1 MEKNYGDLIKITYKK
16 LLFREPDTEGYSH
29 FLNLLKTKQ
38 IDENQFIDM
47 IKNSDEYRRKLKADN
62 FNKQE
67 NYIFTGTYDLKYH
80 IHPNSILDFLVTQN
94 GICDSLMINQI
105 KEFIS
110 PSDTVFDIGANAGL
124 LSLPIAKHIVPNGT
138 VYSFEPDPELYVQ
151 LCENIELNNLQNI
164 IVEQS
169 ALQDDASLKIIKLH
183 KRRAIHDDG
192 RTNFG
197 LSTIQNNVEYVVGSH
212 FVPTTTIDN
221 FVISKNISNINL
233 IKIDVEGAEFK
244 VMNGARNSIRNFHP
258 IIVYE
263 FSREIDKLTH
273 TTNTKNCFEFIKQ
286 QEYSQYVILN
296 SKKLQLI
303 ENYDENLPDSDM
315 LCIPDISQ

>member
-1 MEKNYGDLIKITYKK
+1 MEKNYDHLIKTTYQKY
-16 LLFREPDTEGYSH
+16 LFREPDVEGYSH
-29 FLNLLKTKQ
+29 FLHLLETKQ
-38 IDENQFIDM
+38 LDEIEFINM
-47 IKNSDEYRRKLKADN
+47 IKSSDECTRKQKADN

-67 NYIFTGTYDLKYH
+67 NYIFTGIYDLKYH

-94 GICDSLMINQI
+94 GICDSIMINQI
-105 KEFIS
+105 KELIS

-138 VYSFEPDPELYVQ
+138 VYSFEPDPELYIQ

-164 IVEQS
+164 IVEKS
-169 ALQDDASLKIIKLH
+169 ALQDDVSLKTIKLH

-197 LSTIQNNVEYVVGSH
+197 LSTIQNNVEYIVGSH
-212 FVPTTTIDN
+212 FVSTTTIDN
-221 FVISKNISNINL
+221 FVIAKNISNIHL

-244 VMNGARNSIRNFHP
+244 VMIGARNSIENFHP
-258 IIVYE
+258 IIIYE

-286 QEYSQYVILN
+286 QKYSQYVISN

-303 ENYDENLPDSDM
+303 ENYDENLSDSDI